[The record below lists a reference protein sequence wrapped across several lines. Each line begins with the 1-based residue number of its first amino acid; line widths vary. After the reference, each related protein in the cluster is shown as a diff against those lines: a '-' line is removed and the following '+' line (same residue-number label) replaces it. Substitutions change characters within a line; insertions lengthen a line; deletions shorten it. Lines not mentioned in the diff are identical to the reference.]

1 MDWKAEG
8 IEGLDEE
15 YQHKLQELT
24 RQQEELEREYEL
36 RKRLYIAAN
45 SKVSR
50 SCMHSFSSILSSLPQ
65 RKTFHTARI
74 PSIRM
79 KRRKSRTKV

>member
-1 MDWKAEG
+1 MERKAEG

-15 YQHKLQELT
+15 YQQKLQELR

-36 RKRLYIAAN
+36 RKTLYIAAN

-50 SCMHSFSSILSSLPQ
+50 TCVLFPHFFLAYRRGRLSIWPGSP
-65 RKTFHTARI
+65 RFG
-74 PSIRM
+74 
-79 KRRKSRTKV
+79 